1 MLNENGRTDRK
12 WRRQLILKW
21 WRFVSILVNVSRI
34 NVVCGDKDCGPLFSL
49 PIQMFPLTFF
59 LSINDKLWTIS
70 WIVFFRFD
78 SVWRNARPVWKDI
91 TA

>member
-1 MLNENGRTDRK
+1 MLNKNICSDRK
-12 WRRQLILKW
+12 WRRQLILRW
-21 WRFVSILVNVSRI
+21 WRFVSVLVNVSRI

-49 PIQMFPLTFF
+49 QIQIFPLTSF
-59 LSINDKLWTIS
+59 LSINNKLWTIS
-70 WIVFFRFD
+70 WIESFTFD